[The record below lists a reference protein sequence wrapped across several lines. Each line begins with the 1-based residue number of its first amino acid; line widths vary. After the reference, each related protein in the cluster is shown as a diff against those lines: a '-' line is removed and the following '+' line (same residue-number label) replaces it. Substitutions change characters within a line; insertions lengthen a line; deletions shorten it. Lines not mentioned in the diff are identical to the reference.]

1 MAEIYVNTNAPLKTK
16 IFYGGEIVDADGTVT
31 ANIYDITQ
39 DPSIIPAIVPSTL
52 IQSITATKS
61 EVDMGS
67 YYVNMPFSLTTRNKK
82 LKIVWTYSVNSTTA
96 SHIAYLNIVT
106 PYCNIDEAIED
117 LNIGTD
123 PSDPNYKSYRDLQM
137 AERWSRKVI
146 ENFTM
151 QKFYKY
157 DDKQTVYGSSSDIL
171 PLPFKLNELH
181 KIYSNDILLIDNLN
195 NVNNWIHTPMIS
207 ETGFGVRV
215 NRANLL
221 DNTVYTANGMV
232 PPTVNDYDGTGA
244 FYKNVTY
251 RVEGKF
257 GYELVPD
264 NVQQACIELMIDF
277 FGKDK
282 VWTNKYI
289 KKIQTFD
296 WNFEYSSGVYSGTGN
311 NYADQLLYPYVL
323 NGMVVI

>member
-1 MAEIYVNTNAPLKTK
+1 MAEIYVNTNAPVKTK
-16 IFYGGEIVDADGTVT
+16 IFYGGEITDADGTVT
-31 ANIYDITQ
+31 ANIYDVTQ
-39 DPSIIPAIVPSTL
+39 DPSIIPAILPTTL

-67 YYVNMPFSLTTRNKK
+67 YYFNMPFSLTIRNKK
-82 LKIVWTYSVNSTTA
+82 LKIVWTYSVSSAST

-106 PYCNIDEAIED
+106 PYCNIDEAID
-117 LNIGTD
+117 NLNIGTD
-123 PSDPNYKSYRDLQM
+123 SSDPNYRSYYDLQM
-137 AERWSRKVI
+137 AEKWSRKII

-171 PLPFKLNELH
+171 PLPFRLNNLYKL
-181 KIYSNDILLIDNLN
+181 YSNDILLVDNLN

-207 ETGFGVRV
+207 ETGFGIRV

-251 RVEGKF
+251 RVEGKY
-257 GYELVPD
+257 GYDLVPD
-264 NVQQACIELMIDF
+264 NVQQACIELMGDF
-277 FGKDK
+277 FAKDK
-282 VWTNKYI
+282 TWTNRYI

-296 WNFEYSSGVYSGTGN
+296 WNFEYSSGVYAGTGN
-311 NYADQLLYPYVL
+311 LSADQLLYPYVL